1 MLNDFVLVKKNFK
14 YSVLWLNEVLNV
26 EYKGMV
32 NWF

>member
-1 MLNDFVLVKKNFK
+1 MLNDFVLVKKKFK
-14 YSVLWLNEVLNV
+14 YGVLWLNEVSNV